1 MYMYCIYKHIY
12 LQLQSDIWE
21 FRFDLSDTYIFDS
34 TCIDA
39 IIWAPIKVS
48 INISLFDNLM
58 TLMPQ
63 RRNAFMFL
71 CLDIFYV

>member
-21 FRFDLSDTYIFDS
+21 FRFDSSDTYIFDG
-34 TCIDA
+34 TYVDA
-39 IIWAPIKVS
+39 IIWVPINVS
-48 INISLFDNLM
+48 INISLFVNLM

-63 RRNAFMFL
+63 RRIAFMFL
-71 CLDIFYV
+71 RLAIFYG